1 MAPLRSA
8 RHAGLPAT
16 YDARRSTS
24 HGSRRDQHA
33 TGTKRPTL
41 RLGITMR
48 IQTLLRRCCAFGL
61 LAGCGAASADA
72 GVAYAPISPT
82 MTDRTITLT
91 GHNLTIEDVVAVAR
105 HGAQVR
111 YSPEAIQRAIDG
123 YNLRAEA
130 GAENVPVY
138 GLNRG
143 AGALR
148 EVAVKRDEAMQLAN
162 ARAGAKEGVLPEIAQ
177 EDLVRAFLVIRANSV
192 PFEAA
197 DPEFMQLLIEL
208 LNKRV
213 TPVMYSRGTLG
224 EGDLFLTSNFLA
236 TMVGRGGAYYQG
248 TRMSAADALKKA
260 GLKPLSTRTGGGTSN
275 AYADALAALL
285 VADGERALEWADLI
299 HAMDKLG
306 MNSSVTPMASLV
318 QQKRPFK
325 WVAWDAARIMDIL
338 KGSYLFEDDPK
349 RILQDPESMRASY
362 IRQGSAWQAW
372 AALRDNVLVQINS
385 GEQNPVVLLDASPS
399 DAWELST
406 PQFMKYY
413 VKGGPLS
420 HGRHGYVLS
429 TANWDPYPM
438 TNAIEAFTI
447 AVANMDAAVA
457 QRIERFS
464 DRGPTPFFTGI
475 YPKDVLTA
483 EQLRLSPSMLEPY
496 FAFMD
501 VWAEIQSDAHAVT
514 AEGNAADVG
523 VADIEAYS
531 RLKAARA
538 RSVVDLTMQLL
549 AYDLLTATYWMDVRR
564 AENPNRDFGP
574 AATAAWAALRNDI
587 PWQQEEDRRPD
598 VPYGAIAYKFLIRTP
613 AATFYPDGPVMPA
626 TDGQLI
632 AAPGRPV
639 Q

>member
-1 MAPLRSA
+1 MSVRHTMLAQLAALAILIVAAA
-8 RHAGLPAT
+8 RAADYRPITPA
-16 YDARRSTS
+16 
-24 HGSRRDQHA
+24 
-33 TGTKRPTL
+33 
-41 RLGITMR
+41 
-48 IQTLLRRCCAFGL
+48 
-61 LAGCGAASADA
+61 AD
-72 GVAYAPISPT
+72 GKIV
-82 MTDRTITLT
+82 TLT

-111 YSPEAIQRAIDG
+111 YSPEATQRAADG
-123 YNLRAEA
+123 NDLRAEA
-130 GAENVPVY
+130 GAENIPVY

-148 EVAVKRDEAMQLAN
+148 EIQVKRDEFTQLAS
-162 ARAGAKEGVLPEIAQ
+162 ARAGAKEGVLPEIAD

-197 DPEFMQLLIEL
+197 DPQFLQLLLDL

-236 TMVGRGGAYYQG
+236 TMVGRGDAYFQG
-248 TRMSAADALKKA
+248 VRMSAAQALDKA
-260 GLKPLSTRTGGGTSN
+260 GLKPLSTRIGGGTSN
-275 AYADALAALL
+275 SYADALAALL

-318 QQKRPFK
+318 QEKRPFK
-325 WVAWDAARIMDIL
+325 WVAWDAARLMEIL
-338 KGSYLFEDDPK
+338 KGSYLFENDPK

-385 GEQNPVVLLDASPS
+385 GEQNPVVLLDAGPS
-399 DAWELST
+399 DSWELST

-420 HGRHGYVLS
+420 HGRHGYVIS

-438 TNAIEAFTI
+438 TNEIEAFTI
-447 AVANMDAAVA
+447 AMANMDAAVA

-464 DRGPTPFFTGI
+464 DRGPTAFFTGI
-475 YPKDVLTA
+475 YPKDVLTP
-483 EQLRLSPSMLEPY
+483 EQLRLSPNILEPY

-501 VWAEIQSDAHAVT
+501 VWAEIQDDAHSIT
-514 AEGNAADVG
+514 AEGNASDFG
-523 VADIEAYS
+523 VADIEAFS
-531 RLKAARA
+531 RLKAVRG
-538 RSVVDLTMQLL
+538 RQVVDLTLQLL
-549 AYDLLTATYWMDVRR
+549 AYDLLTATYWLDVRK
-564 AENPNRDFGP
+564 AEDPKRNFAP
-574 AATAAWAALRNDI
+574 APTAAWIAFRNVL
-587 PWQQEEDRRPD
+587 PWQQEVDSRPD
-598 VPYGAIAYKFLIRTP
+598 VPYGAVAYNFLKQTP
-613 AATFYPDGPVMPA
+613 ASTFYSGGPLMPA
-626 TDGQLI
+626 TDGQLMTMHSK
-632 AAPGRPV
+632 V
-639 Q
+639 KQ

>member
-1 MAPLRSA
+1 MLAQLAAVAILIVPAA
-8 RHAGLPAT
+8 RAADYRPITPA
-16 YDARRSTS
+16 
-24 HGSRRDQHA
+24 
-33 TGTKRPTL
+33 
-41 RLGITMR
+41 
-48 IQTLLRRCCAFGL
+48 
-61 LAGCGAASADA
+61 AD
-72 GVAYAPISPT
+72 GKIV
-82 MTDRTITLT
+82 TLT

-111 YSPEAIQRAIDG
+111 YSPEAIQRATDG
-123 YNLRAEA
+123 NDLRAEA
-130 GAENVPVY
+130 GAENIPVY

-148 EVAVKRDEAMQLAN
+148 EIQVKRDEFTQLAS
-162 ARAGAKEGVLPEIAQ
+162 ARAGAKEGVLPEIAD

-197 DPEFMQLLIEL
+197 DPQFMQLLLDL

-236 TMVGRGGAYYQG
+236 TMVGRGDAYFQG
-248 TRMSAADALKKA
+248 VRMSAAQALDKA
-260 GLKPLSTRTGGGTSN
+260 GLKPLSTRIGGGTSN
-275 AYADALAALL
+275 SYADALAALL

-318 QQKRPFK
+318 QEKRPFK
-325 WVAWDAARIMDIL
+325 WVAWDAARLMEIL
-338 KGSYLFEDDPK
+338 KSSYLFENDPK

-385 GEQNPVVLLDASPS
+385 GEQNPVVLLDASPGDS
-399 DAWELST
+399 WELST

-420 HGRHGYVLS
+420 HGRHGYVIS

-438 TNAIEAFTI
+438 TNEIEAFTI
-447 AVANMDAAVA
+447 AMANMDAAVA

-464 DRGPTPFFTGI
+464 DRGPTAFFTGI
-475 YPKDVLTA
+475 YPKDVLTP
-483 EQLRLSPSMLEPY
+483 EQLRLSPNILEPY

-501 VWAEIQSDAHAVT
+501 VWAEIQDDAHSIT
-514 AEGNAADVG
+514 AEGNASDFG
-523 VADIEAYS
+523 VADIEAFS
-531 RLKAARA
+531 RLKAVRG
-538 RSVVDLTMQLL
+538 RQVVDLTLQLL
-549 AYDLLTATYWMDVRR
+549 AYDLLTATYWLDV
-564 AENPNRDFGP
+564 
-574 AATAAWAALRNDI
+574 
-587 PWQQEEDRRPD
+587 DRKS
-598 VPYGAIAYKFLIRTP
+598 V
-613 AATFYPDGPVMPA
+613 V
-626 TDGQLI
+626 
-632 AAPGRPV
+632 
-639 Q
+639 

>member
-1 MAPLRSA
+1 MSVRHTMLAQLAALAILMVAAA
-8 RHAGLPAT
+8 RAADYRPITPA
-16 YDARRSTS
+16 
-24 HGSRRDQHA
+24 
-33 TGTKRPTL
+33 
-41 RLGITMR
+41 
-48 IQTLLRRCCAFGL
+48 
-61 LAGCGAASADA
+61 AD
-72 GVAYAPISPT
+72 GKIV
-82 MTDRTITLT
+82 TLT

-111 YSPEAIQRAIDG
+111 YSPEAIQRATDG
-123 YNLRAEA
+123 NDLRAEA
-130 GAENVPVY
+130 GAENIPVY

-148 EVAVKRDEAMQLAN
+148 EIQVKRDEFTQLAS
-162 ARAGAKEGVLPEIAQ
+162 ARAGAKEGVLPEIAD

-197 DPEFMQLLIEL
+197 DPQFMQLLLDL

-236 TMVGRGGAYYQG
+236 TMVGRGDAYFQG
-248 TRMSAADALKKA
+248 VRMSAAQALDKA
-260 GLKPLSTRTGGGTSN
+260 GLKPLSTRIGGGTSN
-275 AYADALAALL
+275 SYADALAALL

-318 QQKRPFK
+318 QEKRPFK
-325 WVAWDAARIMDIL
+325 WVAWDAARLMEIL
-338 KGSYLFEDDPK
+338 KGSYLFENDPK

-385 GEQNPVVLLDASPS
+385 GEQNPVVLLDASPGDS
-399 DAWELST
+399 WELST

-420 HGRHGYVLS
+420 HGRHGYVIS

-438 TNAIEAFTI
+438 TNEIEAFTI
-447 AVANMDAAVA
+447 AMANMDAAVA

-464 DRGPTPFFTGI
+464 DRGPTAFFTGI
-475 YPKDVLTA
+475 YPKDVLTP
-483 EQLRLSPSMLEPY
+483 EQLRLSPNILEPY

-501 VWAEIQSDAHAVT
+501 VWAEIQDDAHSIT
-514 AEGNAADVG
+514 AEGNASDFG
-523 VADIEAYS
+523 VADIEAFS
-531 RLKAARA
+531 RLKAVRG
-538 RSVVDLTMQLL
+538 RQVVDLTLQLL
-549 AYDLLTATYWMDVRR
+549 AYDLLTATFWLDVRK
-564 AENPNRDFGP
+564 AEDPTRNFAP
-574 AATAAWAALRNDI
+574 APTAAWIAFRNVL
-587 PWQQEEDRRPD
+587 PWQQEVDSRPD
-598 VPYGAIAYKFLIRTP
+598 VPYGAVAYNFLKQTP
-613 AATFYPDGPVMPA
+613 ASTFYSGGPLMPA
-626 TDGQLI
+626 TDGQLMTMHSK
-632 AAPGRPV
+632 V
-639 Q
+639 KQ

>member
-1 MAPLRSA
+1 MLIAPAAALA
-8 RHAGLPAT
+8 DYHP
-16 YDARRSTS
+16 
-24 HGSRRDQHA
+24 
-33 TGTKRPTL
+33 
-41 RLGITMR
+41 ITP
-48 IQTLLRRCCAFGL
+48 
-61 LAGCGAASADA
+61 DA
-72 GVAYAPISPT
+72 GDQV
-82 MTDRTITLT
+82 ITLT
-91 GHNLTIEDVVAVAR
+91 GHDLTIDEVVAVAR

-111 YSPEAIQRAIDG
+111 YSAEAIQRAADG
-123 YNLRAEA
+123 MALRAEA

-148 EVAVKRDEAMQLAN
+148 EVRMKRDEAEGLAS
-162 ARAGAKEGVLPEIAQ
+162 ARAGAKEGVLPEIPD

-197 DPEFMQLLIEL
+197 DAGFMQLLVNL

-236 TMVGRGGAYYQG
+236 TMVGRGEVYFQG
-248 TRMSAADALKKA
+248 VRMSAAAALARA
-260 GLKPLSTRTGGGTSN
+260 GLEPLSTQPGGGTSN
-275 AYADALAALL
+275 SYADAMAALL
-285 VADGERALEWADLI
+285 VADGKQVLEWADLI

-325 WVAWDAARIMDIL
+325 WVAWDAARLMDIL
-338 KGSYLFEDDPK
+338 KGSYLFQDDPK

-399 DAWELST
+399 DSWELST

-420 HGRHGYVLS
+420 HGRHGYVIS

-438 TNAIEAFTI
+438 TNEIEAFTDAI
-447 AVANMDAAVA
+447 ANMDAAIA
-457 QRIERFS
+457 QRIERFN
-464 DRGPTPFFTGI
+464 DRGPIAFFTGI
-475 YPKDVLTA
+475 YPKDVLTP
-483 EQLRLSPSMLEPY
+483 EQLRLSPSLAEPY

-501 VWAEIQSDAHAVT
+501 VWAEIQNDAHSVT
-514 AEGNAADVG
+514 PEGNAADFG
-523 VADIEAYS
+523 VADIEAFS
-531 RLKAARA
+531 RLKAVRA
-538 RSVVDLTMQLL
+538 RQVVDLTTQLL
-549 AYDLLTATYWMDVRR
+549 AYDLLTATYWLDVRK
-564 AENPNRDFGP
+564 AEDPKRNFAP
-574 AATAAWAALRNDI
+574 APTAAWIAFRKVL
-587 PWQQEEDRRPD
+587 PWQQEVDSRPD
-598 VPYGAIAYKFLIRTP
+598 LPYGAVAYNFLKQTP
-613 AATFYPDGPVMPA
+613 ASTYYSSGPAMPA
-626 TDGQLI
+626 TDGQMMPMP
-632 AAPGRPV
+632 AKSKK
-639 Q
+639 